1 MTPGRFDVETA
12 PRRDRLLESISV
24 IVTLASRSAFSR
36 FRDRI
41 TGLFTVATDD
51 VDLVRAQ
58 YRAFIQQIPVLYFIL
73 AVNALAVVWTFV
85 RFGHPILTLY
95 LPATMCLFTFGR
107 GIWWARRRHV
117 TVSDAQALRYLR
129 TTNRLS
135 FFITTAFSTWGLV
148 IYPLGDAYAQGQ
160 IVFFLSLTM
169 ISCVFCLV
177 HLRAT
182 ALIVWMAG
190 VVPFV
195 TYFLCFGRGHFT
207 PAAVNLALV
216 AVGVVFMVMTYSREF
231 IDLVISRRDLARQN
245 EETRRLSAENLRI
258 ANVDALTGLPNR
270 RALMARLEQHQ
281 QQAIAPDRPTAV
293 LFVDLDGFKDV
304 NDTYGHEVGDK
315 LLKIVAKDFEAHLP
329 SGALL
334 ARLGGDEF
342 AVLISAPGVEDI
354 AVSIAHA
361 LIDCLREPLHI
372 GERTIQVG
380 ASVGVAWAWP
390 LACSASELMRQADV
404 AMYQVKAAG
413 KANVIVYTPAL
424 DAERQRR
431 QDIEDD
437 IEDGLKRGEF
447 EVEYQPI
454 VDAATRQRIGVE
466 ALLRWPRRPD
476 GPIGPDE
483 FIPIAESSG
492 LIHALGQFVL
502 RRACSDL
509 LDRGD
514 LKLSVNVSPAQFR
527 DPCFESRIRD
537 VLAETGFPP
546 HRLELEVTEGYLI
559 HHPARA
565 TAAINALKA
574 MGIAVAL
581 DDFGTGYTSIAYL
594 QTYGFSRIKIDKS
607 LVDGIGVDH
616 KSGVLISGIVF
627 LAQGL
632 NLAVTA
638 EGIESEDQAKLLRLA
653 GCQNLQG
660 FHFGRPVSRD
670 ALERPADDAQSQAG

>member
-1 MTPGRFDVETA
+1 MS
-12 PRRDRLLESISV
+12 RLQRGFV
-24 IVTLASRSAFSR
+24 R
-36 FRDRI
+36 
-41 TGLFTVATDD
+41 LFTVATDD
-51 VDLVRAQ
+51 VDLIRAQ

-73 AVNALAVVWTFV
+73 AVNAMTVIWTFAGS
-85 RFGHPILTLY
+85 GHPILTIY
-95 LPATMCLFTFGR
+95 LPATMCLFIFAR
-107 GIWWARRRHV
+107 GIRWARRRHV
-117 TVSDAQALRYLR
+117 SVSDAQALHDLR

-135 FFITTAFSTWGLV
+135 FFIATGFSTWGLV

-182 ALIVWMAG
+182 ALIVCVAG

-195 TYFLCFGRGHFT
+195 GYFLFFTHGHFAA
-207 PAAVNLALV
+207 AAVNLALI
-216 AVGVVFMVMTYSREF
+216 AIGLVFMVMTYNREF
-231 IDLVISRRDLARQN
+231 IDLVTSRRNLARQN
-245 EETRRLSAENLRI
+245 HETRRLGAENLRI

-270 RALMARLEQHQ
+270 RALMAKLEQYQ
-281 QQAIAPDRPTAV
+281 EQAIAPDRPTAI

-315 LLKIVAKDFEAHLP
+315 LLKIVAKDFEQHLP
-329 SGALL
+329 VGALL

-342 AVLISAPGVEDI
+342 AVLASAPDVELV
-354 AVSIAHA
+354 ALSIARA
-361 LIDCLREPLHI
+361 LIGCLNEPLHI
-372 GERTIQVG
+372 GERTIQIG

-390 LACSASELMRQADV
+390 QACSSSELMRQADV
-404 AMYQVKAAG
+404 AMYQVKASG
-413 KANVIVYTPAL
+413 KSNVVVYTPAL
-424 DAERQRR
+424 DTERQRR

-437 IEDGLKRGEF
+437 IEDGIKRGEF

-454 VDAATRQRIGVE
+454 VDAATHQRTGVE

-476 GPIGPDE
+476 GPLGPDE

-492 LIHALGQFVL
+492 LIHTLGQFVL
-502 RRACSDL
+502 RRACLDL
-509 LDRGD
+509 LNRDD
-514 LKLSVNVSPAQFR
+514 LKLSVNISPAQFR
-527 DPCFESRIRD
+527 DPYFEGRIRG

-546 HRLELEVTEGYLI
+546 HRLELEITEGYLI

-607 LVDGIGVDH
+607 LVDGIGIDH
-616 KSGVLISGIVF
+616 KCGVLISGIVF

-632 NLAVTA
+632 NLSVTA
-638 EGIESEDQAKLLRLA
+638 EGVESEDQARLLRLA

-660 FHFGRPVSRD
+660 FHFGRAMAAYCLD
-670 ALERPADDAQSQAG
+670 QPADQTESRAG

>member
-1 MTPGRFDVETA
+1 M
-12 PRRDRLLESISV
+12 
-24 IVTLASRSAFSR
+24 
-36 FRDRI
+36 
-41 TGLFTVATDD
+41 
-51 VDLVRAQ
+51 DLVRAQ
-58 YRAFIQQIPVLYFIL
+58 YRAFIQQVPVLYFIL
-73 AVNALAVVWTFV
+73 AVNALAVAWTFFG
-85 RFGHPILTLY
+85 FGHPVLTRDIPVAL
-95 LPATMCLFTFGR
+95 CLLTFWR
-107 GIWWARRRHV
+107 GVWWARRRHIAV
-117 TVSDAQALRYLR
+117 GDAEALRHLQ
-129 TTNRLS
+129 TTNRIS
-135 FFITTAFSTWGLV
+135 FVLTAGFSAWGLT

-160 IVFFLSLTM
+160 VVFFLALTT
-169 ISCVFCLV
+169 ISCVFCLM

-182 ALIVWMAG
+182 ALIVSITG

-195 TYFLCFGRGHFT
+195 VYFLSASHGHFV
-207 PAAVNLALV
+207 AEAVNLALV
-216 AVGVVFMVMTYSREF
+216 AVGMVFMVITYNREF
-231 IDLVISRRDLARQN
+231 ADLVTSRRDLARQN
-245 EETRRLSAENLRI
+245 DETRRLSAENLHI

-270 RALMARLEQHQ
+270 RALMAWLEQYQ
-281 QQAIAPDRPTAV
+281 EQAIAPDRPTAV

-315 LLKIVAKDFEAHLP
+315 LLKIVAGDFGSRLP
-329 SGALL
+329 AGALL

-342 AVLISAPGVEDI
+342 AVLASAAGVEDL
-354 AVSIAHA
+354 ALSIARA
-361 LIDCLREPLHI
+361 LIECLRDPLHI

-390 LACSASELMRQADV
+390 QACSANELMRQADV
-404 AMYQVKAAG
+404 AMYQVKASG
-413 KANVIVYTPAL
+413 KSNVVVYTPAF
-424 DAERQRR
+424 DVERQRH

-437 IEDGLKRGEF
+437 IANGLKRDEF

-454 VDAATRQRIGVE
+454 VDAATRRRIGVE

-476 GPIGPDE
+476 GPLGPDD

-502 RRACSDL
+502 RRACFDL
-509 LDRGD
+509 LGRDD
-514 LKLSVNVSPAQFR
+514 LKLSVNISPAQFR

-537 VLAETGFPP
+537 ILTETGFPP

-607 LVDGIGVDH
+607 LVDGIGIDH
-616 KSGVLISGIVF
+616 KAGVLIAGIVF

-638 EGIESEDQAKLLRLA
+638 EGVESEDQALLLRLA
-653 GCQNLQG
+653 GCQCLQG
-660 FHFGRPVSRD
+660 FHFGCAVPFDSLDRS
-670 ALERPADDAQSQAG
+670 ADHTQSLAG

>member
-1 MTPGRFDVETA
+1 MTA
-12 PRRDRLLESISV
+12 ASLSAISRV
-24 IVTLASRSAFSR
+24 RHGFVR
-36 FRDRI
+36 
-41 TGLFTVATDD
+41 LFTVATDD

-58 YRAFIQQIPVLYFIL
+58 YRAFIQQVPILYFIL
-73 AVNALAVVWTFV
+73 AVNAVAVAWTFV
-85 RFGHPILTLY
+85 SFGHPVLTAYIPAGLCILT
-95 LPATMCLFTFGR
+95 FWR
-107 GIWWARRRHV
+107 GTWWARRRNLKV
-117 TVSDAQALRYLR
+117 NDAEALRHLQ
-129 TTNRLS
+129 TTNRIS
-135 FFITTAFSTWGLV
+135 FFLTAGFSAWGLT

-160 IVFFLSLTM
+160 VVFFLALTT
-169 ISCVFCLV
+169 ISCVFCLM

-182 ALIVWMAG
+182 ALIVSIAG

-195 TYFLCFGRGHFT
+195 VYFLFCSQGHFV
-207 PAAVNLALV
+207 AEAVNLALV
-216 AVGVVFMVMTYSREF
+216 AVGMVFMVITYNREF
-231 IDLVISRRDLARQN
+231 ADLVTSRRDLARQN
-245 EETRRLSAENLRI
+245 DETRRLGSENLRI

-270 RALMARLEQHQ
+270 RALMARLEQYQ
-281 QQAIAPDRPTAV
+281 EQAIAPNRPTAV

-315 LLKIVAKDFEAHLP
+315 LLKIVAKDFECRLP
-329 SGALL
+329 GGTLL

-342 AVLISAPGVEDI
+342 AVLASAPSVEDL
-354 AVSIAHA
+354 AVSIART

-390 LACSASELMRQADV
+390 QACSASELMRQADV
-404 AMYQVKAAG
+404 AMYQVKASG
-413 KANVIVYTPAL
+413 KSNVVVYTPAL
-424 DAERQRR
+424 DVERQRR

-454 VDAATRQRIGVE
+454 VDAATRRRIGVE

-476 GPIGPDE
+476 GPLGPDE

-492 LIHALGQFVL
+492 LIHTLGQFVL
-502 RRACSDL
+502 RRACTDL
-509 LDRGD
+509 LDRDD

-537 VLAETGFPP
+537 ILAETGFPP

-565 TAAINALKA
+565 AAAINALKA

-607 LVDGIGVDH
+607 LVDGIGIDH

-638 EGIESEDQAKLLRLA
+638 EGVESEDQAVLLRLA
-653 GCQNLQG
+653 GCHCLQG
-660 FHFGRPVSRD
+660 FHFGRAAACASLD
-670 ALERPADDAQSQAG
+670 QLEDDAQSRAG

>member
-1 MTPGRFDVETA
+1 M
-12 PRRDRLLESISV
+12 
-24 IVTLASRSAFSR
+24 
-36 FRDRI
+36 
-41 TGLFTVATDD
+41 
-51 VDLVRAQ
+51 
-58 YRAFIQQIPVLYFIL
+58 
-73 AVNALAVVWTFV
+73 AVVWTFAP
-85 RFGHPILTLY
+85 FGHPLLTVY
-95 LPATMCLFTFGR
+95 IPATMCIFTFAR

-117 TVSDAQALRYLR
+117 TVDDAQALHDLR
-129 TTNRLS
+129 TTNSLS
-135 FFITTAFSTWGLV
+135 FFITTAFSTWGLY
-148 IYPLGDAYAQGQ
+148 IYHLGDAYAQGQ

-182 ALIVWMAG
+182 ALIVWIAG

-195 TYFLCFGRGHFT
+195 AYFLLFAHGHFAA
-207 PAAVNLALV
+207 AAVNLAIV

-231 IDLVISRRDLARQN
+231 SDLVTSRRNLSRQN
-245 EETRRLSAENLRI
+245 DETLRLGAENLRI

-270 RALMARLEQHQ
+270 RALMTRLERLQDGTT
-281 QQAIAPDRPTAV
+281 APDVPNAV
-293 LFVDLDGFKDV
+293 LFIDLDGFKDV

-315 LLKIVAKDFEAHLP
+315 LLKIVAKDFEAQLP
-329 SGALL
+329 QGTLL

-342 AVLISAPGVEDI
+342 AVVVSAMSVEEI
-354 AVSIAHA
+354 AVTIARK
-361 LIDCLREPLHI
+361 LIDCLNDPLHI

-390 LACSASELMRQADV
+390 QACSSTELMRQADV
-404 AMYQVKAAG
+404 AMYQVKASG
-413 KANVIVYTPAL
+413 KSNVLVYTPAL
-424 DAERQRR
+424 DVERQRR

-437 IEDGLKRGEF
+437 IEDGIRRDEF

-454 VDAATRQRIGVE
+454 VDASTHRRIGVE

-492 LIHALGQFVL
+492 HIHTLGQFVL
-502 RRACSDL
+502 KRACTDL

-514 LKLSVNVSPAQFR
+514 LKLSVNISPAQFR
-527 DPCFESRIRD
+527 DPYFENRIRD

-574 MGIAVAL
+574 MGIGVAL

-607 LVDGIGVDH
+607 LVDGIGIDH

-638 EGIESEDQAKLLRLA
+638 EGVESEDQAKLLRLA

-660 FHFGRPVSRD
+660 FHFGRAVACDHLGTPANDTQSR
-670 ALERPADDAQSQAG
+670 AG